1 MLYFGCS
8 WRPGSPQ
15 PACDATIPKPLKVD
29 CSELRFALR
38 RLLILFLVSFSP
50 LAASCQQ
57 QNQTP
62 KASSGMGVSTGTA
75 HPAVKDSKSRPIT
88 AGGFVDGAP
97 VVFIDVTAQA
107 GFDRFHHRSGTV
119 EKRTIL
125 ETPGSGVALLDY
137 DNDGWLEVFL
147 LNGSTFDALKGQE
160 LRRDR
165 CSFTTITRA
174 RLPASPRKPACP
186 TSWGFGVAVGDYDN
200 DGWPDIYVANYGKNR
215 LYHRNHDGTVTDVAE
230 KPA

>member
-1 MLYFGCS
+1 M
-8 WRPGSPQ
+8 PP
-15 PACDATIPKPLKVD
+15 IPKPSRVD
-29 CSELRFALR
+29 RSELCFAVCRF
-38 RLLILFLVSFSP
+38 LILSLVWFSP

-97 VVFIDVTAQA
+97 VVFIDVTEQA
-107 GFDRFHHRSGTV
+107 GLNKFHHRSGAP
-119 EKRTIL
+119 EKRTII

-160 LRRDR
+160 LRR
-165 CSFTTITRA
+165 
-174 RLPASPRKPACP
+174 
-186 TSWGFGVAVGDYDN
+186 
-200 DGWPDIYVANYGKNR
+200 GKR
-215 LYHRNHDGTVTDVAE
+215 VDALQTQPSAGRGHQLAQDVFE
-230 KPA
+230 Q